1 MQRDDSH
8 SVSKRQFCLIT
19 INNFSGVNQT
29 VSLVDYTFN
38 KNKLKLYQLSNTDQ
52 IWWKTLNEMDD
63 ADQHFGTTEN
73 NGEFTIVSGTGKG
86 IYAINLD
93 DNDKV
98 HFQTKILKSSS
109 V

>member
-1 MQRDDSH
+1 
-8 SVSKRQFCLIT
+8 
-19 INNFSGVNQT
+19 
-29 VSLVDYTFN
+29 
-38 KNKLKLYQLSNTDQ
+38 
-52 IWWKTLNEMDD
+52 MDD